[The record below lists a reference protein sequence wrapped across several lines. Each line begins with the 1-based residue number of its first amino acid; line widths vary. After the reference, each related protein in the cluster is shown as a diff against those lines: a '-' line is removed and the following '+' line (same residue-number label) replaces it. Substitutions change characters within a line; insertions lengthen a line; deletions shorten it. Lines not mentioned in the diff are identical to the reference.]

1 MHSLNILDITRRTRS
16 ILNDV
21 GSLTGSI
28 ESLADDAD
36 LYAAGLTS
44 RASVHLML
52 ALEDE
57 FDIEFPDHMLNRH
70 IFQNVASIRDGISLI
85 IDSEDN

>member
-1 MHSLNILDITRRTRS
+1 M
-16 ILNDV
+16 
-21 GSLTGSI
+21 GGAI

-44 RASVHLML
+44 RASVHVML

-57 FDIEFPDHMLNRH
+57 FDIEIPDHMLNRH
-70 IFQNVASIRDGISLI
+70 TFQSVASIRDGISSI
-85 IDSEDN
+85 VDSEDI